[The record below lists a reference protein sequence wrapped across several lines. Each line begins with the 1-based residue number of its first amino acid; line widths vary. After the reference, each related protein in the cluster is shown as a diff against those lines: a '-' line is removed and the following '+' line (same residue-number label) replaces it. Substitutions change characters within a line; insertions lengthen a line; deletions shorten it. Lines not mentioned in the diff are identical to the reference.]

1 MDFEYMRRVLMDGVL
16 SVDDMGNCTI
26 IANNDVADTFVLVI
40 KTELGW
46 TEIFEAGPIVPDMG
60 KLPKH
65 TFISYDKLPFS
76 EVQIKKRIRGFL
88 NDGLR
93 EITQARIAV
102 LDEAR
107 KLLVDFREY
116 L

>member
-16 SVDDMGNCTI
+16 SGDDMGNCTI

-46 TEIFEAGPIVPDMG
+46 TEIFEAGPIVPDMD

-65 TFISYDKLPFS
+65 TFT
-76 EVQIKKRIRGFL
+76 L
-88 NDGLR
+88 N
-93 EITQARIAV
+93 
-102 LDEAR
+102 R
-107 KLLVDFREY
+107 KLATSVVG
-116 L
+116 